1 METKA
6 GHAAQLNEAL
16 VRKQE
21 KLRQRREFAEAS
33 PDALLKVDVVASFA
47 DVSRAT
53 VYRRVRDGS
62 FPKPVR
68 LSARCT
74 RWRAGDVMAWLRAMA
89 QQA

>member
-1 METKA
+1 MEVQPA
-6 GHAAQLNEAL
+6 LSAQLAEAL
-16 VRKQE
+16 ERKRE
-21 KLRQRREFAEAS
+21 RMRERMEFADT
-33 PDALLKVDVVASFA
+33 PDALLKIDITAGLTGLSK
-47 DVSRAT
+47 AT